1 MSSRHQR
8 PRVPRGRPAR
18 RSPLCP
24 HERRIRTGAG
34 RRVRMAGSADRFRC
48 CRRAPRGRPRV
59 LVDAAVTG
67 VGMPD
72 VQTFD
77 RERGAFAG
85 TDTDPTSR
93 LLSVAEIQQAL
104 RVLRT
109 RCPGLDQ
116 VGQHS
121 ENASHIAPAQGDDD
135 GGDRCE
141 RALDA
146 SPPAAVADD
155 PALAPEWIT
164 MVAAHRGAGA
174 SAVALAVSD
183 AASAAGRGVHLVETA
198 EPSRSGLVAAA
209 ASELG
214 TDLSGGWRRGTR
226 QRIMLD
232 RRVGDGN
239 PAGWPVM
246 PSSDTAAL
254 TVIDLG
260 SPAPGN
266 LARLSDTGCRTVVVC
281 HLTVPGVRAAEQL
294 LTQLCDQPVLV
305 AAIGARRWPGEVT
318 ASLGPRLRAMRT
330 TGRVVTVPTDR
341 HLQVTGLTHAPLPK
355 RVLAAGRSLLALL
368 EDDSPGAATQAQ
380 PSRMKGSKR

>member
-1 MSSRHQR
+1 M
-8 PRVPRGRPAR
+8 
-18 RSPLCP
+18 
-24 HERRIRTGAG
+24 
-34 RRVRMAGSADRFRC
+34 
-48 CRRAPRGRPRV
+48 
-59 LVDAAVTG
+59 VDAAVTG
-67 VGMPD
+67 VGVPD

-77 RERGAFAG
+77 RELGAFAG
-85 TDTDPTSR
+85 TDTDPISR

-109 RCPGLDQ
+109 RRPGQLEQ
-116 VGQHS
+116 VGRHG
-121 ENASHIAPAQGDDD
+121 ENAPHPAPAQGDDD

-141 RALDA
+141 RALDG
-146 SPPAAVADD
+146 SPPVAVADD
-155 PALAPEWIT
+155 AALAPEWIT

-183 AASAAGRGVHLVETA
+183 AASAAGREVHLVETA

-214 TDLSGGWRRGTR
+214 TDVSGGWRRGAR
-226 QRIMLD
+226 QHVVLD
-232 RRVGDGN
+232 RRVSDGN

-246 PSSDTAAL
+246 LASDTAAL

-330 TGRVVTVPTDR
+330 TGRVVRVPTDR
-341 HLQVTGLTHAPLPK
+341 HLQVTGLTHDPLP
-355 RVLAAGRSLLALL
+355 RAVRAAGRSLLALL
-368 EDDSPGAATQAQ
+368 EDDSPGAATQAH